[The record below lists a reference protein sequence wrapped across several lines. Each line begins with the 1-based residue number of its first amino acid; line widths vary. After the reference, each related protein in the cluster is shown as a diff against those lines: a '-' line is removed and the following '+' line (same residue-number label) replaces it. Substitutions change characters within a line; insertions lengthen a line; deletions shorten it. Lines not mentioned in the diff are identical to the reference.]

1 MNTIITKNDAEKQ
14 FKSTIDR
21 FFKKN
26 KINALLKQ
34 SNFSKEKGVPCG
46 SIFKFI
52 FLLVFTGKNLFRTL
66 DSKNIETSF
75 AKDTVYRFLNST
87 HFNWRKFLLLL
98 SSSIIKNELDP
109 LTSTDRV
116 NVLIIDDSFYSR
128 TRSKS
133 VELLSRVFDH
143 VDHRYKKGF
152 RMLTLGWSD
161 GNTFLPLAFTLLSS
175 EKESNRICPINPN
188 TDKRSNGYK
197 IKTEAI
203 KKSPDAMID
212 LLKQAKAYAIP
223 GTYVLFDSWFTFPKT
238 LIRILEL
245 KFHTIAMVKA
255 MPKVFYVYE
264 GKKLNLKSLY
274 STLKKKRGKAKVKA
288 SVIVEIGEDSQATP
302 IKAKIVFVKDRN
314 KAKNWLAL
322 ISTDITLSD
331 EEIIRIYGK
340 CWDIEVLFKMNK
352 SFLNLAKEFQG
363 RSYESMV
370 AHTSIVFTRYIMLST
385 QSRNNED
392 LRTIGGLFFNCC
404 DELQDIQFFE
414 AIQIILELLKD
425 ALQEKFSL
433 TKEQINSF
441 LDYFIST
448 LPAFIKEKLV
458 FSSCES

>member
-1 MNTIITKNDAEKQ
+1 MNTIITKNDTEKQ
-14 FKSTIDR
+14 FKSTINR
-21 FFKKN
+21 FFKEN
-26 KINALLKQ
+26 KINYLLKQ

-46 SIFKFI
+46 SLFKFI

-66 DSKNIETSF
+66 ESKNIEVSF

-98 SSSIIKNELDP
+98 SSSIIKNDIEP
-109 LTSTDRV
+109 LTSDDRV
-116 NVLIIDDSFYSR
+116 NVLIVDDSFYSR

-133 VELLSRVFDH
+133 VELLANVFDH
-143 VDHRYKKGF
+143 VDRKYKKGF
-152 RMLTLGWSD
+152 RLLTLGWSD

-175 EKESNRICPINPN
+175 EKEKNRICPINQT

-197 IKTEAI
+197 IKAEAI
-203 KKSPDAMID
+203 RKAPDVMID
-212 LLKQAKAYAIP
+212 LIKQAAAYAIP
-223 GTYVLFDSWFTFPKT
+223 GTYVLFDSWFTYPKT

-245 KFHTIAMVKA
+245 KLHTIAMVKA
-255 MPKVFYVYE
+255 MPNVFYGYG

-274 STLKKKRGKAKVKA
+274 ATLKKKRGKANVKA
-288 SVIVEIGEDSQATP
+288 SVIVEIGVDSQATP
-302 IKAKIVFVKDRN
+302 INAKIVFVKNRN
-314 KAKNWLAL
+314 KSRSWLAL

-340 CWDIEVLFKMNK
+340 RWDIEVFFKMNK

-363 RSYESMV
+363 RSYDSMV
-370 AHTSIVFTRYIMLST
+370 AHTTIVFTRYIMLSM

-404 DELQDIQFFE
+404 DELQDILFLE
-414 AIQIILELLKD
+414 SIQIILGLLKN
-425 ALQEKFSL
+425 ALHEKLSL

-441 LDYFIST
+441 MDYFIST
-448 LPAFIKEKLV
+448 LPGCLKENLV
-458 FSSCES
+458 FLSCES

>member
-1 MNTIITKNDAEKQ
+1 MNTIIAKNDTEKQ
-14 FKSTIDR
+14 FKSTINS

-26 KINALLKQ
+26 KINSLLKQ

-66 DSKNIETSF
+66 ESKDTKGSF

-87 HFNWRKFLLLL
+87 HFNLRKFLLLL
-98 SSSIIKNELDP
+98 SSSIIKNHLEP
-109 LTSTDRV
+109 LTSKDRV
-116 NVLIIDDSFYSR
+116 NVLIVDDSFFSR

-133 VELLSRVFDH
+133 VELLANVFDH
-143 VDHRYKKGF
+143 VDRKYKKGF

-161 GNTFLPLAFTLLSS
+161 GNTFLPLAFTLLISKK
-175 EKESNRICPINPN
+175 EKNRICPINPN

-197 IKTEAI
+197 IKAEAI
-203 KKSPDAMID
+203 KKATDVMID
-212 LLKQAKAYAIP
+212 LLKQAASYAIP
-223 GTYVLFDSWFTFPKT
+223 GTYVLFDSWFTYPKT

-245 KFHTIAMVKA
+245 KLHTIAMVKA
-255 MPKVFYVYE
+255 MPNVFYGYE
-264 GKKLNLKSLY
+264 DKKLNLKSLY
-274 STLKKKRGKAKVKA
+274 ATLKKKCGKAKVKA
-288 SVIVEIGEDSQATP
+288 SVIVEIGVDSQATP
-302 IKAKIVFVKDRN
+302 INAKIVFVKNRN
-314 KAKNWLAL
+314 KSKSWLAL

-340 CWDIEVLFKMNK
+340 RWDREVLFKMNK

-363 RSYESMV
+363 RSYNSMI
-370 AHTSIVFTRYIMLST
+370 AHTTIVFTRYIMLSM

-404 DELQDIQFFE
+404 NELQDILFFE
-414 AIQIILELLKD
+414 SIQIILGLLKN
-425 ALQEKFSL
+425 ALHEKLSL

-441 LDYFIST
+441 MDYFIST
-448 LPAFIKEKLV
+448 LPSFLKERLV

>member
-1 MNTIITKNDAEKQ
+1 MNTIITKNYTEKQ
-14 FKSTIDR
+14 FKSTINT

-26 KINALLKQ
+26 KVNSLLKQ
-34 SNFSKEKGVPCG
+34 SNFCKEKGFSCG
-46 SIFKFI
+46 AIFKFI

-66 DSKNIETSF
+66 DSKTMQTSF
-75 AKDTVYRFLNST
+75 AKDTVYRFLNSA
-87 HFNWRKFLLLL
+87 HFNWRKFLFLL
-98 SSSIIKNELDP
+98 SSSIIKNELES
-109 LTSTDRV
+109 LTSKDRV
-116 NVLIIDDSFYSR
+116 NVLIVDDSFYSR

-133 VELLSRVFDH
+133 VELLANVFDH
-143 VDHRYKKGF
+143 VDRRYKKGF

-175 EKESNRICPINPN
+175 EKEENRICPINPT
-188 TDKRSNGYK
+188 TDKRTNGYK
-197 IKTEAI
+197 IKSEAI

-212 LLKQAKAYAIP
+212 LLRQATAYAIP

-238 LIRILEL
+238 LIKILEL
-245 KFHTIAMVKA
+245 NFHTIAMVKA
-255 MPKVFYVYE
+255 MPKVFYVHD
-264 GKKLNLKSLY
+264 GKKLNLRALY
-274 STLKKKRGKAKVKA
+274 SALKKKRGKAKIKA
-288 SVIVEIGEDSQATP
+288 SVIVEIGEDSQAIP

-314 KAKNWLAL
+314 KSKNWLAL

-331 EEIIRIYGK
+331 DEIIRIYGK
-340 CWDIEVLFKMNK
+340 RWDIEVFFKMNK

-363 RSYESMV
+363 RSYNSMV
-370 AHTSIVFTRYIMLST
+370 AHTTIVFTRYIMLST

-414 AIQIILELLKD
+414 AIQIILELLKNT
-425 ALQEKFSL
+425 LQEKLSL

-448 LPAFIKEKLV
+448 LPLFIKERLV
-458 FSSCES
+458 FLPCES

>member
-1 MNTIITKNDAEKQ
+1 MNTIITKNDTENQ
-14 FKSTIDR
+14 FKSTIDI
-21 FFKKN
+21 FFRKN

-34 SNFSKEKGVPCG
+34 SNFSKEKGFPCG

-66 DSKNIETSF
+66 DSKNTETSF

-87 HFNWRKFLLLL
+87 HFNWRKFLFLL
-98 SSSIIKNELDP
+98 SSSIIKNELEA
-109 LTSTDRV
+109 LTSKDRV
-116 NVLIIDDSFYSR
+116 NVLIVDDSFYSR

-133 VELLSRVFDH
+133 VELLAKVFDH
-143 VDHRYKKGF
+143 VDRRYKKGF

-175 EKESNRICPINPN
+175 EKEENRICPINPT
-188 TDKRSNGYK
+188 TDKRTNGYK
-197 IKTEAI
+197 IKAEAV

-212 LLKQAKAYAIP
+212 LLTQAKAYAIP
-223 GTYVLFDSWFTFPKT
+223 GTYVLFDSWFTYPKT

-255 MPKVFYVYE
+255 MPKVFYGYE
-264 GKKLNLKSLY
+264 DKKLNLKGLY
-274 STLKKKRGKAKVKA
+274 ATLKKKRGKAKVKA
-288 SVIVEIGEDSQATP
+288 SVIVEIGVDAQATP

-314 KAKNWLAL
+314 KSKNWLAL

-340 CWDIEVLFKMNK
+340 RWDIEVFFKMNK

-363 RSYESMV
+363 RSYDSMV
-370 AHTSIVFTRYIMLST
+370 AHTTIVFTRYIMLST
-385 QSRNNED
+385 QSRNNKD

-404 DELQDIQFFE
+404 DELQDIQFFQ
-414 AIQIILELLKD
+414 AIQVILELLKN
-425 ALQEKFSL
+425 ALQEKLSL
-433 TKEQINSF
+433 TKEQINPF

-448 LPAFIKEKLV
+448 LPTYIKERLV
-458 FSSCES
+458 FLSCES

>member
-1 MNTIITKNDAEKQ
+1 M
-14 FKSTIDR
+14 
-21 FFKKN
+21 
-26 KINALLKQ
+26 
-34 SNFSKEKGVPCG
+34 
-46 SIFKFI
+46 
-52 FLLVFTGKNLFRTL
+52 LVFTGKNLFRTL
-66 DSKNIETSF
+66 DSKNKETSF

-98 SSSIIKNELDP
+98 SSSIIKNELES

-116 NVLIIDDSFYSR
+116 NVLIVDDSFYSR

-133 VELLSRVFDH
+133 VELLARVFDH
-143 VDHRYKKGF
+143 VDRKYKKGF

-188 TDKRSNGYK
+188 TGKRSNGYK

-264 GKKLNLKSLY
+264 GEKLNLKSLY

-314 KAKNWLAL
+314 KAKNCLAL

-340 CWDIEVLFKMNK
+340 RWDIEVFFKMNK

-370 AHTSIVFTRYIMLST
+370 AHTSIMFTRYIMLST

-404 DELQDIQFFE
+404 DELQDIKFFE
-414 AIQIILELLKD
+414 SIQIILELLKD

>member
-1 MNTIITKNDAEKQ
+1 MNTIITKNDTEKQ
-14 FKSTIDR
+14 FKSTINL

-26 KINALLKQ
+26 KINILLKQ
-34 SNFSKEKGVPCG
+34 SNFSKEKGFSCG
-46 SIFKFI
+46 AIFKFI

-175 EKESNRICPINPN
+175 AKETNRICPINPN

-197 IKTEAI
+197 IKAEAI

-212 LLKQAKAYAIP
+212 LLTQASAYAIP
-223 GTYVLFDSWFTFPKT
+223 GTYVLFDSWFTYPKT
-238 LIRILEL
+238 LIKILKL
-245 KFHTIAMVKA
+245 KLHTIAMVKA

-274 STLKKKRGKAKVKA
+274 STLKKRRGKAKIKA

-302 IKAKIVFVKDRN
+302 IKSKIVFVKDRN

-340 CWDIEVLFKMNK
+340 RWDIEVFFKMNK

-363 RSYESMV
+363 RSYDSMV
-370 AHTSIVFTRYIMLST
+370 AHTTIVFTRYIMLST

-404 DELQDIQFFE
+404 DELQDIKFIE
-414 AIQIILELLKD
+414 AIQVILGLLKN
-425 ALQEKFSL
+425 ALQEKLSL

-448 LPAFIKEKLV
+448 LPAFLKERLV
-458 FSSCES
+458 FLPCES

>member
-1 MNTIITKNDAEKQ
+1 MNTIIAKNESEKQ
-14 FKSTIDR
+14 FKSTIDI

-26 KINALLKQ
+26 KINSLLKQ
-34 SNFSKEKGVPCG
+34 SNFCKEKGFPCG

-87 HFNWRKFLLLL
+87 HFNWRKFLFLL
-98 SSSIIKNELDP
+98 SSSIIKNDIES
-109 LTSTDRV
+109 LTSDDRV
-116 NVLIIDDSFYSR
+116 NVLIVDDSFYSR
-128 TRSKS
+128 ARSKS
-133 VELLSRVFDH
+133 VELLAKVFDH
-143 VDHRYKKGF
+143 VDRKYKKGF

-175 EKESNRICPINPN
+175 EKEENRICPINSN
-188 TDKRSNGYK
+188 VDKRSNSYK

-212 LLKQAKAYAIP
+212 LIKQATAYAIP
-223 GTYVLFDSWFTFPKT
+223 GTYVLFDSWFTYPKT

-255 MPKVFYVYE
+255 MPKVFYTYE
-264 GKKLNLKSLY
+264 NRKLNLKSLY
-274 STLKKKRGKAKVKA
+274 ATLKKKRGKAKVKA
-288 SVIVEIGEDSQATP
+288 SVIVEIGKDQQATP
-302 IKAKIVFVKDRN
+302 IKAKIVFVKDKN
-314 KAKNWLAL
+314 KSKNWLAL
-322 ISTDITLSD
+322 ISTDISLSD

-340 CWDIEVLFKMNK
+340 RWDIEVFFKMNK

-363 RSYESMV
+363 RSYESMI
-370 AHTSIVFTRYIMLST
+370 AHTTIVFTRYIMLST

-392 LRTIGGLFFNCC
+392 LRTIGALFFNCC
-404 DELQDIQFFE
+404 DELEDIQFFE
-414 AIQIILELLKD
+414 AIKIILELLKN
-425 ALQEKFSL
+425 ALQEKLSL
-433 TKEQINSF
+433 TKEQINLF

-448 LPAFIKEKLV
+448 LPSFLKEKLV
-458 FSSCES
+458 FLSCES

>member
-1 MNTIITKNDAEKQ
+1 MNTIISNNDTEIQ
-14 FKSTIDR
+14 FKSTVDI

-26 KINALLKQ
+26 KINSLLKQ
-34 SNFSKEKGVPCG
+34 SNFCKEKGFSCG
-46 SIFKFI
+46 AIFKFI

-66 DSKNIETSF
+66 DSEKIETSF
-75 AKDTVYRFLNST
+75 AKDTVYRFLNSA
-87 HFNWRKFLLLL
+87 HYNWRKFLLLL
-98 SSSIIKNELDP
+98 SSSIIKSELEP
-109 LTSTDRV
+109 LTSKDRV
-116 NVLIIDDSFYSR
+116 NVLIVDDSFYSR
-128 TRSKS
+128 ARSKS
-133 VELLSRVFDH
+133 VELLAKVFDH

-175 EKESNRICPINPN
+175 EKEENRICPINP
-188 TDKRSNGYK
+188 TADKRTNGYK
-197 IKTEAI
+197 IKAEAI

-212 LLKQAKAYAIP
+212 LLKQAAAYAIP
-223 GTYVLFDSWFTFPKT
+223 GTYVLFDSWFTYPKT

-245 KFHTIAMVKA
+245 KLHTIAMVKA
-255 MPKVFYVYE
+255 MPKVFYTYE

-274 STLKKKRGKAKVKA
+274 SMLKKKRGKSKIKA

-314 KAKNWLAL
+314 KTKNWLAL
-322 ISTDITLSD
+322 ISTDITLTD

-340 CWDIEVLFKMNK
+340 RWDIEVFFKMNK

-363 RSYESMV
+363 RSYDSMV
-370 AHTSIVFTRYIMLST
+370 AHTTIVFTRYIMLSM

-392 LRTIGGLFFNCC
+392 LRTIGGLFYNCC

-414 AIQIILELLKD
+414 SIQVILDLLKD
-425 ALQEKFSL
+425 ALREKLSL
-433 TKEQINSF
+433 TKEQINLF

-448 LPAFIKEKLV
+448 LPAFLKERLV
-458 FSSCES
+458 FLSCES

>member
-1 MNTIITKNDAEKQ
+1 MNTIIPKNDTEKQ
-14 FKSTIDR
+14 FKSTIDI
-21 FFKKN
+21 FFRKN
-26 KINALLKQ
+26 KINSLLKQ
-34 SNFSKEKGVPCG
+34 SNFCKEKGFPCG

-66 DSKNIETSF
+66 DSKNTETSF

-87 HFNWRKFLLLL
+87 RFNWRKFLFLL
-98 SSSIIKNELDP
+98 SSSIIKNEIEA
-109 LTSTDRV
+109 LTSKDRV
-116 NVLIIDDSFYSR
+116 NVLIVDDSFYSR
-128 TRSKS
+128 TRSKA
-133 VELLSRVFDH
+133 VELLANVFDH

-175 EKESNRICPINPN
+175 AKEKNRICPINSN
-188 TDKRSNGYK
+188 TDKRTNGYK

-212 LLKQAKAYAIP
+212 LLKQATAYAIP
-223 GTYVLFDSWFTFPKT
+223 GTYILFDSWFTYPKT

-255 MPKVFYVYE
+255 MPNVFYTYE
-264 GKKLNLKSLY
+264 NRKLNLKSLY
-274 STLKKKRGKAKVKA
+274 ASLKKKRGKAKVKA

-314 KAKNWLAL
+314 KSKNWLAL
-322 ISTDITLSD
+322 ISTDITLTD

-340 CWDIEVLFKMNK
+340 RWDIEVFFKMNK

-370 AHTSIVFTRYIMLST
+370 AHTTIVFTRYIMLST

-404 DELQDIQFFE
+404 DELEDIQFFE
-414 AIQIILELLKD
+414 AIRIMLELLKD
-425 ALQEKFSL
+425 ALQEKLSL
-433 TKEQINSF
+433 TKAQINSF

-448 LPAFIKEKLV
+448 LPTFIKEKLV
-458 FSSCES
+458 FLSCES

>member
-1 MNTIITKNDAEKQ
+1 MNTIIPKNDTEKQ
-14 FKSTIDR
+14 FKSTIDI

-26 KINALLKQ
+26 KINFLLKQ
-34 SNFSKEKGVPCG
+34 SNFYKEKGFSCG
-46 SIFKFI
+46 AIFKFI

-87 HFNWRKFLLLL
+87 HFNWRKFLFLL
-98 SSSIIKNELDP
+98 SSSIIKNELES
-109 LTSTDRV
+109 LTSNDRV
-116 NVLIIDDSFYSR
+116 NVLIVDDSFYSR

-133 VELLSRVFDH
+133 VELLAKVFDH

-175 EKESNRICPINPN
+175 EKEANRICPMNST

-197 IKTEAI
+197 IKAEAI
-203 KKSPDAMID
+203 KKSPDAMIE
-212 LLKQAKAYAIP
+212 LLTQAAAYAIP
-223 GTYVLFDSWFTFPKT
+223 GTYVLFDSWFTYPKT
-238 LIRILEL
+238 LIRILKL
-245 KFHTIAMVKA
+245 KLHTIAMVKA

-274 STLKKKRGKAKVKA
+274 STLKKKHGKAKIKA
-288 SVIVEIGEDSQATP
+288 SVIVEIGEYSQATP

-314 KAKNWLAL
+314 KSKNWLAL

-340 CWDIEVLFKMNK
+340 RWDIEVFFKMNK

-363 RSYESMV
+363 RSYDSMV
-370 AHTSIVFTRYIMLST
+370 AHTTIVFTRYIMLST

-414 AIQIILELLKD
+414 AIQVILELLKN
-425 ALQEKFSL
+425 ALQEKLSL

-448 LPAFIKEKLV
+448 LPTFLKERLV
-458 FSSCES
+458 FLSCES